1 MANSRARNSQFG
13 EPIIPGIENETL
25 VKGKAAIEKYKTTK
39 LVDWNLGSSTF
50 LCLVWYCMNGF
61 LNIFYR
67 IYVTCI
73 K

>member
-25 VKGKAAIEKYKTTK
+25 AKGKAAIEKYKTTK

-50 LCLVWYCMNGF
+50 LCLVW
-61 LNIFYR
+61 
-67 IYVTCI
+67 
-73 K
+73 